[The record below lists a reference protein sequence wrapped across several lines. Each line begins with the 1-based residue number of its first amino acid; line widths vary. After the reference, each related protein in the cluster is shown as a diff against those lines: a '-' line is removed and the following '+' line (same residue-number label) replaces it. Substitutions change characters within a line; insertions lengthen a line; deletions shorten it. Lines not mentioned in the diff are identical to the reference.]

1 MKMKVNEKPNYAEL
15 EIAAKTVDSLTGTID
30 RKKIGRVLVTEEVV
44 AKDYEVVGGDGALI
58 VHADK
63 AEETELFVELV
74 GGIKS
79 LASFRFYGG
88 WTAKNRENPEAT
100 DLYTEEGDKIS
111 RISECAERMCE
122 SHPECDG
129 QWKVVDKDGNRVFV
143 RLVCRSLKA
152 NGKIED

>member
-1 MKMKVNEKPNYAEL
+1 MKMKVNEKPNYAEM

-44 AKDYEVVGGDGALI
+44 AKDYEVVGGDGTLI

-79 LASFRFYGG
+79 LASFRFFGG

-100 DLYTEEGDKIS
+100 DLYTEEGDKIH
-111 RISECAERMCE
+111 RIAECAERMCE